1 MGYDIYKVK
10 DKELYGAEIPFELA
24 DLIEIKEKGI
34 KVIISLTEEIDRIKD
49 IDYLKEN
56 FEHHRIFI
64 EDYHTPEKKQV
75 EEFLNIIE
83 RSRKEK
89 KPVLVHCIAGCGR
102 TGLMLAIA
110 EKFIYGIKDGNTA
123 IKKIREIRP
132 CAIENSDQESFVI
145 NFEM

>member
-24 DLIEIKEKGI
+24 DLIKIKDNGI
-34 KVIISLTEEIDRIKD
+34 KVIISLTEEIDRIND

-64 EDYHTPEKKQV
+64 EDFHTPEKKQV
-75 EEFLNIIE
+75 EDFLDIIE
-83 RSRKEK
+83 KSRKEK

-110 EKFIYGIKDGNTA
+110 ERFIYGTKNGKTA
-123 IKKIREIRP
+123 IENIREIRP
-132 CAIENSDQESFVI
+132 CAVENSEQESFVI

>member
-1 MGYDIYKVK
+1 MDYDIYKVK
-10 DKELYGAEIPFELA
+10 DKELYGAEFPFELE

-34 KVIISLTEEIDRIKD
+34 KVIISLTEEIDRIND
-49 IDYLKEN
+49 IVYLREN

-75 EEFLNIIE
+75 EEFISIIE

-110 EKFIYGIKDGNTA
+110 ERFIYGTKSGKIA
-123 IKKIREIRP
+123 IEKIREIRP
-132 CAIENSDQESFVI
+132 CAIENSEQESFVI
-145 NFEM
+145 DFEM